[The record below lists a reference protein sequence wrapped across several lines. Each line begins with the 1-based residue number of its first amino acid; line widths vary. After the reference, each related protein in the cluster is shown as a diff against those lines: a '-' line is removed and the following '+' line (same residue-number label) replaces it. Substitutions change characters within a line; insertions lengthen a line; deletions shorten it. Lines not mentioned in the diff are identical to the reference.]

1 MLIPINNTNSFV
13 GICIQSNM
21 GKTIFIKE
29 IITILQEPRLCPT
42 CEKEDRLQKDLI
54 IEERSNGKTI
64 LCSRCE
70 ALIVITNHNLRE
82 VELSSTKNDTIMLK
96 EPHLIRK
103 VGY

>member
-1 MLIPINNTNSFV
+1 
-13 GICIQSNM
+13 M

-29 IITILQEPRLCPT
+29 IITILKEPRLCPT
-42 CEKEDRLQKDLI
+42 CQKEDRLEKDI
-54 IEERSNGKTI
+54 VREERSNGKTI

-70 ALIVITNHNLRE
+70 ALIVITNHDLRN
-82 VELSSTKNDTIMLK
+82 VELSSFKDDIIMLK